1 MKMGRVRKW
10 LVVGKEKKIVKRIAE
25 IVVEGIVVEGIV
37 VVNRVVVVI
46 WHRPQKTILPTT
58 KTPSRTN

>member
-10 LVVGKEKKIVKRIAE
+10 LVVGKEKKMVKRIAE
-25 IVVEGIVVEGIV
+25 IVVEGIV

>member
-10 LVVGKEKKIVKRIAE
+10 LVVGKEKKMVKRIAE
-25 IVVEGIVVEGIV
+25 IVVEGIV

-46 WHRPQKTILPTT
+46 WHRPQKTTLPTT
-58 KTPSRTN
+58 KTPSKTN